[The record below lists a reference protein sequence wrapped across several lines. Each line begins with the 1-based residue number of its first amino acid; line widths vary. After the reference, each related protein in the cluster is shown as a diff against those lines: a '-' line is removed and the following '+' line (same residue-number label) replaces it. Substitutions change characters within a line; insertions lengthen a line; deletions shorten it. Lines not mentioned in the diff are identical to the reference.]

1 MAVFSVHQPWTFAFG
16 ILGNV
21 VSFMVYLAPLPTFH
35 QIYKKKSTEGFQS
48 IPYIVALF
56 SAMLWIFY
64 AFIKTGA
71 SLLITINS
79 VGCVIETIYIIT
91 YFIYAP
97 KKARIVTVKFLL
109 LFNVVGFGTILFIT
123 LVLTKGSKRAL
134 VLGWICVAFSLSV
147 FIAPFCIMRRVI
159 RTKSVEYMP
168 FLLTFFLTLS
178 AVMWFCYGLFL
189 KDLYIAGPNIL
200 GFIFGVLQMLLY
212 LIYRN
217 GKKQV
222 VSEQQLPELAG
233 QIVDVVK
240 LGTMVC
246 ADANNVVIPVNENE
260 NVNKEVKEVEGGL
273 HATVEV

>member
-1 MAVFSVHQPWTFAFG
+1 MAVFPVHQTWAFVFG

-64 AFIKTGA
+64 AFIKTDA

-79 VGCVIETIYIIT
+79 LGCFIETIYIIA

-97 KKARIVTVKFLL
+97 KKARIVTVKLLL
-109 LFNVVGFGTILFIT
+109 LFNVVGFGAILFVT
-123 LVLTKGSKRAL
+123 LVLTKGSRRAV
-134 VLGWICVAFSLSV
+134 VLGWICVAFSISV
-147 FIAPFCIMRRVI
+147 FIAPLCIVRRVI

-212 LIYRN
+212 LIYRK

-222 VSEQQLPELAG
+222 IAEQQLPELAG
-233 QIVDVVK
+233 QIIDVVK
-240 LGTMVC
+240 LGPMVC
-246 ADANNVVIPVNENE
+246 ADVNTVVIPVNEDE
-260 NVNKEVKEVEGGL
+260 NVNKEVKKMEGGL
-273 HATVEV
+273 KATAEV